1 MPSLYSI
8 LHDKVCKI
16 CVCKIVWTRNE
27 KSCSVGVDKI
37 SFLKS
42 LHCLFICCIYESVI
56 KIRSVVRILPPVAEN
71 IIGVTGLLSLAGA
84 GLSFQA
90 DLVCHGEYKATASPS
105 FKMLSSVWK
114 LQYSIE

>member
-1 MPSLYSI
+1 MT
-8 LHDKVCKI
+8 
-16 CVCKIVWTRNE
+16 KIVKYVCAKFYGQKMGNHVQLELTR
-27 KSCSVGVDKI
+27 
-37 SFLKS
+37 FFS
-42 LHCLFICCIYESVI
+42 LCLFICCIYESVI

-90 DLVCHGEYKATASPS
+90 DLVCHGENKATASPS

>member
-1 MPSLYSI
+1 MCAKFCGQEMRNHVQL
-8 LHDKVCKI
+8 KF
-16 CVCKIVWTRNE
+16 TRSHFFNR
-27 KSCSVGVDKI
+27 
-37 SFLKS
+37 KS
-42 LHCLFICCIYESVI
+42 LHCCIYESVI
-56 KIRSVVRILPPVAEN
+56 KIRSVVRIPPVAEN

-90 DLVCHGEYKATASPS
+90 DLVCHGENKATASPS